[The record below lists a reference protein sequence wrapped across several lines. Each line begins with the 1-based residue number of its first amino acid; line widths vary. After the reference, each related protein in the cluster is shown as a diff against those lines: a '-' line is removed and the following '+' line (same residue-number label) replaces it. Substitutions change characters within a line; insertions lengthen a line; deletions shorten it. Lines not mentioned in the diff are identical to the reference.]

1 MHTRQSIFAVY
12 VTQSSKNVSFL
23 LLESTNILLTVIN
36 DCDFSPNQDA
46 FSPAP
51 SPSSISH
58 TTPQKFLKEGKS
70 LSEATFEKTMTQNIL
85 NY

>member
-1 MHTRQSIFAVY
+1 MV
-12 VTQSSKNVSFL
+12 N
-23 LLESTNILLTVIN
+23 N